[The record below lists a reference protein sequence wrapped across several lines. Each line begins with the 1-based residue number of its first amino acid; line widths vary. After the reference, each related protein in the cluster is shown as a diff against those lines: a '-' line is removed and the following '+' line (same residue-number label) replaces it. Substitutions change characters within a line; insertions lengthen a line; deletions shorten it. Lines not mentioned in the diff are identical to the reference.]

1 MGKFYRE
8 SVAQPFRAA
17 GIKFVVLCI
26 VMSARDPARI
36 FTRPVFARV
45 RRICLA
51 LPDAVEAFAWNH
63 PVFKVGKKTFCAFEM
78 LKGRPSIAFR
88 VPPGGAQ
95 RFERR
100 RHFFATPFGR
110 NTWISR
116 WVDVTVDPDSLAP
129 YITASYRLV
138 APKRLTSRLVSL

>member
-1 MGKFYRE
+1 MFE
-8 SVAQPFRAA
+8 LELMPSHSLP
-17 GIKFVVLCI
+17 L
-26 VMSARDPARI
+26 DPARI

-51 LPDAVEAFAWNH
+51 LPDTVESLAWNH

-78 LKGRPSIAFR
+78 IKGRPSIAFR
-88 VPPGGAQ
+88 VPAGGAK

-100 RHFFATPFGR
+100 RHFFVTPFGR
-110 NTWISR
+110 STWISR

-129 YITASYRLV
+129 HINASYRLV
-138 APKRLTSRLVSL
+138 APKRAPRRPVTSPV